1 MIHLDDLLF
10 AGSYDSWINKFLPAM
25 TLKFSLSCNELKDVG
40 SSRCFLK
47 MKLIKLSDGLMVVP
61 GTTTERVVVCF
72 ERSFGPARAQKI
84 PCPYQM
90 LILHSS

>member
-1 MIHLDDLLF
+1 
-10 AGSYDSWINKFLPAM
+10 
-25 TLKFSLSCNELKDVG
+25 
-40 SSRCFLK
+40 